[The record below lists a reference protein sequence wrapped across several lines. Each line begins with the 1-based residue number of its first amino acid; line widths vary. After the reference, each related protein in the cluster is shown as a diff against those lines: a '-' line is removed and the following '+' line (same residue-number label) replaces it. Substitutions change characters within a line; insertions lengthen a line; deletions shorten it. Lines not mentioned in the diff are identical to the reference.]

1 MRLTQFFLFLLSALS
16 PYLGAQS
23 IIEPLTK
30 VDSKIRLL
38 DSERQPLAQFPFFWV
53 RGTSIV
59 SLKTDEFGE
68 CLIPGL
74 ESAILRVSAD
84 MGRIMGDSI
93 WPRNREEFIIET
105 QISQINPVSITAS
118 VNPRLATDNPYAIQV
133 VSRKTIE
140 KMAAQNVADVLQNQS
155 GVLLG
160 QDPNLGASVQLQG
173 LGGQNVKIL
182 INGVPMIG
190 RLNGNI
196 DVSQIPS
203 ENIERIEIVE
213 GPMSVVYGTDAIG
226 GVINIITKQSMRMS
240 SRSRIKLFADQ
251 IGNLNLDGSLS
262 EYRTLKKGSAWGFD
276 ATMGRQFFRGFDFD
290 PETRSM
296 DWKPKTRVYGD
307 GSIFYQR
314 KNWKQSLRYAQ
325 YHEYLLDR
333 SNAEFNLINITGYNS
348 YFYTQR
354 RDISA
359 VTDVKLNDQ
368 HSLRF
373 QNAYNR
379 YDREKRNVRRN
390 LVTGSEVL
398 TRPEDQD
405 TTLNTAFNLRGLWE
419 YQSKK
424 SRFNTLL
431 GYEIQQEQIST
442 LRIKQMQPILDAALF
457 GSLEYNPI
465 PQLNIK
471 PSLRLAY
478 NSVFGQNPLPGFL
491 GEGFKIAP
499 LIPSLQIKSA
509 LSEHLVLR
517 GSYARGFRAP
527 TAKELYFLFVDI
539 NHNVQGNKSLQSEQS
554 HNFNLSIDY
563 RHSIAKD
570 IAATFKLASFHNA
583 VKNEIQL
590 SLVDLGTNLYQYI
603 NIGMLNSAGIS
614 SQMQLF
620 LGNWDLTLGF
630 SYITNESQIDA
641 QSGMRKWRV
650 PQSTLNISHE
660 WKKSGTALQWFSRY
674 TGKTLGFMSTG
685 TVYEI
690 APYGL
695 ADINLTQKIYKNRV
709 LLQLGVKNLFNVSQ
723 IQNTAPNSGVH
734 ATATGGINIA
744 MGRNLFLQCTVN
756 L

>member
-1 MRLTQFFLFLLSALS
+1 MRLTRFFLFLLSGLS

-23 IIEPLTK
+23 IVEEPTSAF
-30 VDSKIRLL
+30 SKIRLL
-38 DSERQPLAQFPFFWV
+38 DSEGQPVAQFPFFWV
-53 RGTSIV
+53 RGTDV
-59 SLKTDEFGE
+59 LALKTDEWGE
-68 CLIPGL
+68 SRIPEQKG
-74 ESAILRVSAD
+74 AILRIAAD
-84 MGRIMGDSI
+84 MGRISGDSM
-93 WPRNREEFIIET
+93 WFPNRGEFIIET

-133 VSRKTIE
+133 ISRKTIE

-160 QDPNLGASVQLQG
+160 QDPSLGASVQLQG

-226 GVINIITKQSMRMS
+226 GVINIITKQPMRMS
-240 SRSRIKLFADQ
+240 SRSRVKLFADQ
-251 IGNLNLDGSLS
+251 IGNFNLDGSVS
-262 EYRTLKKGSAWGFD
+262 EYRTLKTGAAWGFD
-276 ATMGRQFFRGFDFD
+276 ATLGRQFFRGFDFD
-290 PETRSM
+290 SETRSM
-296 DWKPKTRVYGD
+296 DWKPKTRIYGD
-307 GSIFYQR
+307 ASVFYQR
-314 KNWKQSLRYAQ
+314 KNWKQSVRYAQ
-325 YHEYLLDR
+325 YYEYLLDR
-333 SNAEFNLINITGYNS
+333 SNAEFNLINISGYNN

-373 QNAYNR
+373 QNSYNR

-390 LVTGSEVL
+390 LVTGAEIL

-424 SRFNTLL
+424 SRFNTLV

-442 LRIKQMQPILDAALF
+442 LRVKQMQPILDAALF
-457 GSLEYNPI
+457 GSLEYNPL

-471 PSLRLAY
+471 PSLRFAY
-478 NSVFGQNPLPGFL
+478 NSVFGQNPMPHLL

-539 NHNVQGNKSLQSEQS
+539 NHNVQGNESLQTEHS

-570 IAATFKLASFHNA
+570 VAATFKIASFRNA
-583 VKNEIQL
+583 VSNEIQL

-614 SQMQLF
+614 TQTQLF
-620 LGNWDLTLGF
+620 LGNWDITLGF

-641 QSGMRKWRV
+641 QSGMRRWRV

-660 WKKSGTALQWFSRY
+660 WKKSGTAVQWFSRY

-685 TVYEI
+685 TIYEI
-690 APYGL
+690 ASYGL
-695 ADINLTQKIYKNRV
+695 ADINMTQKIYKNRV
-709 LLQLGVKNLFNVSQ
+709 SMQLGVKNLFNVSQ
-723 IQNTAPNSGVH
+723 IQNTAPNMGVH
-734 ATATGGINIA
+734 AAATGGINIA

>member
-1 MRLTQFFLFLLSALS
+1 MRLTRFFLFLLSGLS

-23 IIEPLTK
+23 IIEVPTSAF
-30 VDSKIRLL
+30 SKIRLL
-38 DSERQPLAQFPFFWV
+38 DSESQPVAQFPFFWV
-53 RGTSIV
+53 RGTDV
-59 SLKTDEFGE
+59 LALKTDEWGE
-68 CLIPGL
+68 SRIPEQKG
-74 ESAILRVSAD
+74 AILRIAAD
-84 MGRIMGDSI
+84 MGRISGDSI
-93 WPRNREEFIIET
+93 WFPTRGEFIIET

-133 VSRKTIE
+133 ISRKTIE

-160 QDPNLGASVQLQG
+160 QDPSLGASVQLQG

-226 GVINIITKQSMRMS
+226 GVINIITKQPMRMS
-240 SRSRIKLFADQ
+240 SRSRVKLFADQ
-251 IGNLNLDGSLS
+251 IGNFNLDGSVS
-262 EYRTLKKGSAWGFD
+262 EYRTLNTGAAWGFD
-276 ATMGRQFFRGFDFD
+276 ATLGRQFFRGFDFD
-290 PETRSM
+290 SETRSM
-296 DWKPKTRVYGD
+296 DWKPKTRIYGD
-307 GSIFYQR
+307 ASVFYQR
-314 KNWKQSLRYAQ
+314 KNWKQSVRYAQ
-325 YHEYLLDR
+325 YYEYLLDR
-333 SNAEFNLINITGYNS
+333 SNAEFNLINISGYNN

-373 QNAYNR
+373 QNSYNR

-390 LVTGSEVL
+390 LVTGAEIL

-424 SRFNTLL
+424 SRFNTLV

-442 LRIKQMQPILDAALF
+442 LRVKQMQPILDAALF
-457 GSLEYNPI
+457 GSLEYNPL

-471 PSLRLAY
+471 PSVRLAY
-478 NSVFGQNPLPGFL
+478 NSVFGQNPMPQLL
-491 GEGFKIAP
+491 GEEFKIAP

-539 NHNVQGNKSLQSEQS
+539 NHNVQGNESLQTEHS

-570 IAATFKLASFHNA
+570 VAATFKIASFRNA
-583 VKNEIQL
+583 VSNEIQL

-614 SQMQLF
+614 TQTQLF
-620 LGNWDLTLGF
+620 LGNWDITLGF

-641 QSGMRKWRV
+641 QSGIRTWRV

-660 WKKSGTALQWFSRY
+660 WKKSGTAVQWFSRY

-685 TVYEI
+685 TIYEI
-690 APYGL
+690 ASYGL
-695 ADINLTQKIYKNRV
+695 ADINMTQKIYKNR
-709 LLQLGVKNLFNVSQ
+709 LSMQLGIKNLFNVSQ
-723 IQNTAPNSGVH
+723 IQNTAPNMGVH
-734 ATATGGINIA
+734 AAATGGINIA

>member
-1 MRLTQFFLFLLSALS
+1 MRLTRFFLFLLSGLS

-23 IIEPLTK
+23 IINMPSTAF
-30 VDSKIRLL
+30 SKIRLL
-38 DSERQPLAQFPFFWV
+38 DSERQPVAQFPFFWV
-53 RGTSIV
+53 RGTEIIA
-59 SLKTDEFGE
+59 LQTDEFGE
-68 CLIPGL
+68 RLIPEENG
-74 ESAILRVSAD
+74 AILRVAAD
-84 MGRIMGDSI
+84 MGRISGDSI
-93 WPRNREEFIIET
+93 WFPNRGEFIIET
-105 QISQINPVSITAS
+105 QIGQINPVSITAS

-133 VSRKTIE
+133 ISRKTIE

-160 QDPNLGASVQLQG
+160 QDPSLGASVQLQG

-190 RLNGNI
+190 RLNGSI

-226 GVINIITKQSMRMS
+226 GVINIITKQPMRMS
-240 SRSRIKLFADQ
+240 SRSRVKLFTDQ
-251 IGNLNLDGSLS
+251 IGNFNIDGSVS

-296 DWKPKTRVYGD
+296 DWKPKTRIYGD
-307 GSIFYQR
+307 ASVFYQR
-314 KNWKQSLRYAQ
+314 KKWKQSVRYAQ
-325 YHEYLLDR
+325 YYEYLMDR
-333 SNAEFNLINITGYNS
+333 SNAEFNLINISGYNN

-354 RDISA
+354 RDVSA
-359 VTDVKLNDQ
+359 VTDVKLNDR

-373 QNAYNR
+373 QNSYNR

-390 LVTGSEVL
+390 LVTGTETL
-398 TRPEDQD
+398 TRPGDQD

-419 YQSKK
+419 YHPKK

-431 GYEIQQEQIST
+431 GYDIQQEQIST
-442 LRIKQMQPILDAALF
+442 LRVKQMRPILDAALF

-478 NSVFGQNPLPGFL
+478 NSVFGQNPLPQLL
-491 GEGFKIAP
+491 GEGFKLAP
-499 LIPSLQIKSA
+499 IIPSLQIKSA

-539 NHNVQGNKSLQSEQS
+539 NHNVQGNESLQTEHS

-570 IAATFKLASFHNA
+570 VAATFKIASFRNA
-583 VKNEIQL
+583 VSNEIQL

-614 SQMQLF
+614 SQTQLF
-620 LGNWDLTLGF
+620 LGKWDITLGF
-630 SYITNESQIDA
+630 SYISNESQIDA
-641 QSGMRKWRV
+641 QSGMRRWRV
-650 PQSTLNISHE
+650 PQSTLNVSHE
-660 WKKSGTALQWFSRY
+660 WKQSGTAVQWFSRY
-674 TGKTLGFMSTG
+674 TGKTLGFMNTG

-690 APYGL
+690 EPYGL

-723 IQNTAPNSGVH
+723 IQNTAPNTGVH
-734 ATATGGINIA
+734 AAATGGINIA